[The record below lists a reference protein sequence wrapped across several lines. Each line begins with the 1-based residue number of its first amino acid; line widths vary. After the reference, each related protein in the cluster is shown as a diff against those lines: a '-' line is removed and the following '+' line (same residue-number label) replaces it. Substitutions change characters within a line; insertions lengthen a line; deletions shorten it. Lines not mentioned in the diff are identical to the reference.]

1 MKLSSKKIFEFQ
13 KTILD
18 SYEARGR
25 KFPWRETRDPYAIL
39 VSEIMLQQTQTER
52 VIPKYNEWLSRFPTA
67 RSLASAPL
75 AEVLALWSGLGYNR
89 RARYLH
95 EAAKQI
101 ARDGFPSTADEL
113 KKLPGIGA
121 YTAGAVITFA
131 HNSAEVF
138 IETNIRSVFIF
149 FFFKSAR
156 KTEDAPPV
164 RDCQIIP
171 LIEQTLFR
179 KSPRRWYYALMD
191 YGAALKKKTMNPSR
205 MSAHYT
211 KQSKFKG
218 SVREAR
224 GAIIRSITTH
234 GKSSIEQIAQRESIE
249 YDRLKKAADSLVA
262 ENFIC
267 QDDGG
272 FFIT

>member
-1 MKLSSKKIFEFQ
+1 MKLSSKKILEFQ

-18 SYEARGR
+18 SYEAHGR

-52 VIPKYNEWLSRFPTA
+52 VIPKYNEWLARFPTA
-67 RSLASAPL
+67 RSLASSPL
-75 AEVLALWSGLGYNR
+75 SEVLALWSGLGYNR

-101 ARDGFPSTADEL
+101 AQNGFPSTADEL
-113 KKLPGIGA
+113 KKLPGIGP
-121 YTAGAVITFA
+121 YTAGAVIAFA
-131 HNSAEVF
+131 HNSAEIF

-156 KTEDAPPV
+156 KNDDALPV
-164 RDCQIIP
+164 RDSQILP

-179 KSPRRWYYALMD
+179 ESPRLWYYALMD

-267 QDDGG
+267 QDDGA
-272 FFIT
+272 FFIA

>member
-1 MKLSSKKIFEFQ
+1 MKLSSKKILEFQ

-25 KFPWRETRDPYAIL
+25 KFPWRETSDPYAIL

-52 VIPKYNEWLSRFPTA
+52 VIPKYNEWLARFPSPRA
-67 RSLASAPL
+67 LADAPL

-101 ARDGFPSTADEL
+101 ARDGFPATADEL

-121 YTAGAVITFA
+121 YTAGAVIAFA

-149 FFFKSAR
+149 FFFESAR
-156 KTEDAPPV
+156 ITEDAPAV
-164 RDCQIIP
+164 RDSQIIP

-179 KSPRRWYYALMD
+179 ESPRLWYYALMD

-224 GAIIRSITTH
+224 GAILRSITAH

-267 QDDGG
+267 QDDGA
-272 FFIT
+272 FFIS